1 MQIPFGAYLQ
11 PTADGGFVVQ
21 MPGGAPLPVQDVMH
35 MHGHQPGLPVQYMQ
49 PQMAAPMPA
58 QPLQI
63 SAMLGATGVPQ
74 YMGTVRGRE
83 PVTTIML
90 RNIPQRYNRET
101 LIEDMNARGFA
112 GAYDFFYLPIDF
124 STTHS
129 VGYAFINFISEAE
142 LARFKSV
149 YQGMKLSEDSP
160 KVCEI
165 CDAKVQGKVKN
176 VEFYR
181 NSTVMGMEEQ
191 YHPVMLENG
200 MRLPFPKPTRV
211 VGPVQRRPPRA
222 GGQLKH

>member
-1 MQIPFGAYLQ
+1 
-11 PTADGGFVVQ
+11 
-21 MPGGAPLPVQDVMH
+21 
-35 MHGHQPGLPVQYMQ
+35 
-49 PQMAAPMPA
+49 
-58 QPLQI
+58 
-63 SAMLGATGVPQ
+63 
-74 YMGTVRGRE
+74 
-83 PVTTIML
+83 ML
-90 RNIPQRYNRET
+90 RNIPQRYNREM

-149 YQGMKLSEDSP
+149 YVGLKLSEDSP

-165 CDAKVQGKVKN
+165 CDAKVQGKAKN

-200 MRLPFPKPTRV
+200 VRLPFPKPTRA

>member
-1 MQIPFGAYLQ
+1 
-11 PTADGGFVVQ
+11 
-21 MPGGAPLPVQDVMH
+21 
-35 MHGHQPGLPVQYMQ
+35 
-49 PQMAAPMPA
+49 MAA

-63 SAMLGATGVPQ
+63 SAMLGSGVPQ
-74 YMGTVRGRE
+74 YHPAAAVRGRE

-90 RNIPQRYNRET
+90 RNIPQRYGREM
-101 LIEDMNARGFA
+101 LIEDLNARGFA

-149 YQGMKLSEDSP
+149 YVGLKLSEDSP

-165 CDAKVQGKVKN
+165 CDAKVQGRVRN

-191 YHPVMLENG
+191 YHPVLLENG
-200 MRLPFPKPTRV
+200 VRVPFPRPTRAL
-211 VGPVQRRPPRA
+211 GPVQRRPPRA

>member
-11 PTADGGFVVQ
+11 PTADGGYVVQ
-21 MPGGAPLPVQDVMH
+21 MPGGTPLPVQDVV
-35 MHGHQPGLPVQYMQ
+35 QASPALPLQYLQ
-49 PQMAAPMPA
+49 QQMAAPMPA
-58 QPLQI
+58 QQLQI
-63 SAMLGATGVPQ
+63 SAMLGASGAQHGYPMPVS
-74 YMGTVRGRE
+74 RGRE

-90 RNIPQRYNRET
+90 RNIPQRYNREM

-149 YQGMKLSEDSP
+149 YVGLKLSEDSP

-165 CDAKVQGKVKN
+165 CDAKVQGKAKN

-200 MRLPFPKPTRV
+200 VRLPFPKPTRA